1 VLSSVVRCP
10 RDSRTFGYTRGI
22 PGKNTSDALK
32 SCVERLRVA
41 VRESM
46 ATKEQMRF
54 LGFIDTLDTLVN
66 KGGFTQEAVI
76 STLQR
81 ARGATRKTLSENH
94 LAMLKMLNG
103 FDAFEEELMKFL
115 AQDR

>member
-1 VLSSVVRCP
+1 ML
-10 RDSRTFGYTRGI
+10 GYTRGI
-22 PGKNTSDALK
+22 PGNDSSDALK
-32 SCVERLRVA
+32 SAVERLRA
-41 VRESM
+41 SVRESM
-46 ATKEQMRF
+46 GTKEQMRF

-66 KGGFTQEAVI
+66 RGGFTQEAVQ

-81 ARGATRKTLSENH
+81 ARGATRRVLSENH